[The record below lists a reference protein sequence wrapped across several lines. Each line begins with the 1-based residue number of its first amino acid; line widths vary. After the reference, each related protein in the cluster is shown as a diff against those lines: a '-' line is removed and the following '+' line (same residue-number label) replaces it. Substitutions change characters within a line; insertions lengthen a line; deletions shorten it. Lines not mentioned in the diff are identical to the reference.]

1 MERRNF
7 LKYTAAAGI
16 GASLSTAQLQASTR
30 TGKKGFI
37 IERKKEIPVKGEFD
51 VIVCGGG
58 PAGIAAAIEAGRTGA
73 RTMLIENNGCLGG
86 VWTSGSLTWILDY
99 HHQQGILKEITAELT
114 RRGAKSPINTGERAY
129 SFDLEQMK
137 LLLDELCQETGIALR
152 FHTRVCNALVEN
164 GRLTHII
171 TESKSGREAWKAAI
185 FIDATGDGDLAAQAG
200 CSFDFGDPAHNNA
213 TQPFSL
219 LGIVTGIEFEEIKDC
234 ALSASQPAI
243 ESKRN
248 LLAAIQKGGFE
259 PSYRQPS
266 LHPISNNLFK
276 LMCNHEYGFSAI
288 NADDVTKATIIGRHE
303 LWNVINAL
311 KNVGGPWKNIR
322 LVSSAEQIGTRE
334 GRRIHGRYT
343 VSENDLRDG
352 IFHPDAIAEV
362 RFGVDVHSVEK
373 KSDNTNVS
381 YSRGI
386 KSKPYTIPLRAL
398 IAKDVDGLI
407 LAGRCIS
414 GDFIAHSSYRVTGPV
429 TTIGQAAGRAAAV
442 SAKMTKLPQEIA
454 FEDFGFTTINR
465 Q

>member
-1 MERRNF
+1 MKRRNF
-7 LKYTAAAGI
+7 IKYSGAAGI
-16 GASLSTAQLQASTR
+16 AATFTTTTIQAANISSKP
-30 TGKKGFI
+30 GYLVEK
-37 IERKKEIPVKGEFD
+37 EKEIPVVGEFD

-58 PAGIAAAIEAGRTGA
+58 PAGVAAAIEAGRLGA
-73 RTMLIENNGCLGG
+73 KTLLIENNGCLGG

-99 HHQQGILKEITAELT
+99 HHQKGILREITQELIK
-114 RRGAKSPINTGERAY
+114 RGAKSPIDTGERAY
-129 SFDLEQMK
+129 SFDLESMK
-137 LLLDELCQETGIALR
+137 LLLDELCQDALVSLR
-152 FHTRVCNALVEN
+152 FHTRVCHALVEK

-185 FIDATGDGDLAAQAG
+185 FVDATGDGDLAAQAG
-200 CSFDFGDPAHNNA
+200 CSFDFGDQSHNNA

-219 LGIVTGIEFEEIKDC
+219 LGIVTGIEFGEIKDC
-234 ALSASQPAI
+234 ALSVNQPAI

-288 NADDVTKATIIGRHE
+288 NADDVTKATLIGRHE
-303 LWNVINAL
+303 LWSVINAL
-311 KNVGGPWKNIR
+311 KKVGGPWKNIR

-373 KSDNTNVS
+373 KSDNTNIS

-398 IAKDVDGLI
+398 IAKEVDGLM

-429 TTIGQAAGRAAAV
+429 TTIGQAAGRAAAISV
-442 SAKMTKLPQEIA
+442 QMKKYPQEMV
-454 FEDFGFTTINR
+454 FEDFGFTTIDR
-465 Q
+465 